1 MMDMKRKFRFIPKR
15 IREYMVQSSG
25 VSTVEYA
32 LIVLAVIGIVG
43 VGIGVLGGA
52 FNNLFD
58 DLEAELSVVASKATP
73 G

>member
-1 MMDMKRKFRFIPKR
+1 MKRKFRLTLKR
-15 IREYMVQSSG
+15 IREYVVQSSG

-52 FNNLFD
+52 FNTLFD
-58 DLEAELSVVASKATP
+58 DLKDELSAVASKATP